1 MNTANKITISRIF
14 IIPIYMILMY
24 INSPWTIIA
33 AGVLFII
40 ASATDTLDGY
50 IARKNNMVTDFGK
63 FLDPLADKLL
73 VLTALIIFAVAG
85 RIPSWT
91 VIVIT
96 SRELIITSLRTMAA
110 LKNKVV
116 AADKFG
122 KLKTIFQL
130 IAVSAMHFET
140 WVTKLGFDIRMVV
153 IIDILFYISL
163 ALTVYSGINYL
174 IKNKDVL
181 F

>member
-1 MNTANKITISRIF
+1 MNTANKITISRI
-14 IIPIYMILMY
+14 ILIPVYMVLMY
-24 INSPWTIIA
+24 LETPWAVIA

-73 VLTALIIFAVAG
+73 VLAALILFCDMG
-85 RIPSWT
+85 RIASWA
-91 VIVIT
+91 VILVV
-96 SRELIITSLRTMAA
+96 SRELIITSFRTVAVMR
-110 LKNKVV
+110 NKVLG
-116 AADKFG
+116 ADVWG

-130 IAVSAMHFET
+130 IALSAMHFEGLILG
-140 WVTKLGFDIRMVV
+140 WLPKLPLAAAVDV
-153 IIDILFYISL
+153 LFYISVF
-163 ALTVYSGINYL
+163 LTVLSGMNYL
-174 IKNKDVL
+174 IKNKEVL

>member
-1 MNTANKITISRIF
+1 MF
-14 IIPIYMILMY
+14 I
-24 INSPWTIIA
+24 A
-33 AGVLFII
+33 

-50 IARKNNMVTDFGK
+50 IARKNNIVTDFGK

-73 VLTALIIFAVAG
+73 VLTALIIFAAAG
-85 RIPSWT
+85 RIPSWA

-96 SRELIITSLRTMAA
+96 SRELIITSLRTAAA
-110 LKNKVV
+110 LKNKVL

-130 IAVSAMHFET
+130 IAVSAMHFEAYIM
-140 WVTKLGFDIRMVV
+140 KLNINIQMVLIV
-153 IIDILFYISL
+153 DILFYISL
-163 ALTVYSGINYL
+163 ALTVYSGFNYL